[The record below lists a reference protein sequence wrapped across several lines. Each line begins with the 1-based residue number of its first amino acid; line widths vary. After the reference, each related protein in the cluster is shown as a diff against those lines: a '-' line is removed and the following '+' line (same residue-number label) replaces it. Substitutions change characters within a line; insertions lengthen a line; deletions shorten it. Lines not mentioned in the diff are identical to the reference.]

1 MEKLIVVGN
10 GPLYGEVVISGAKN
24 AALPIMCASLLT
36 AEPLDLHNVP
46 MLKDIETCVQILS
59 KLGATVSRQE
69 DLMPKMHICCDH
81 IRELCV
87 PYELVRAMRASI
99 LILGPAL
106 ARFGQCHISL
116 PGGCA
121 IGSRPIDQHIK
132 GLRAMGAEIEV
143 EHGYIRACAKR
154 LKGAHIIMDMVTVTG
169 TENLLMAACLAE
181 GDTILENAAKEPEVT
196 DLAECLVKMGA
207 QIKGLGSDVLCIS
220 GVERLHGAYH
230 CILSDRIEAGTFLCA
245 LAMTQGELVLK
256 HVHPASMQMVL
267 DKLIEAGMSIQ
278 ADEKTIT
285 ASMRERTKPVDIR
298 TLPYPGFPT
307 DMQAQFVS
315 MNAVAQGNSRV
326 IENIFENRF
335 MHVPELTRMG
345 AAIEIQ
351 GNVALIDGVERL
363 SGATVMATDLRAS
376 ASLVI
381 AGLVAEDETTI
392 EQISHLD
399 RGYQKI
405 EEKLGKIGAKIKRVA

>member
-1 MEKLIVVGN
+1 MEKLVVVGN

-143 EHGYIRACAKR
+143 EHGYIRARAKR

-181 GDTILENAAKEPEVT
+181 GDTILENAAKEPE
-196 DLAECLVKMGA
+196 
-207 QIKGLGSDVLCIS
+207 S
-220 GVERLHGAYH
+220 
-230 CILSDRIEAGTFLCA
+230 
-245 LAMTQGELVLK
+245 
-256 HVHPASMQMVL
+256 
-267 DKLIEAGMSIQ
+267 
-278 ADEKTIT
+278 
-285 ASMRERTKPVDIR
+285 
-298 TLPYPGFPT
+298 TL
-307 DMQAQFVS
+307 
-315 MNAVAQGNSRV
+315 R
-326 IENIFENRF
+326 
-335 MHVPELTRMG
+335 
-345 AAIEIQ
+345 
-351 GNVALIDGVERL
+351 
-363 SGATVMATDLRAS
+363 
-376 ASLVI
+376 
-381 AGLVAEDETTI
+381 
-392 EQISHLD
+392 
-399 RGYQKI
+399 
-405 EEKLGKIGAKIKRVA
+405 